1 MRQFF
6 LFFIGFI
13 FMAHSG
19 FGQSA
24 NEIHQRCLTLDSHT
38 DTPLLLGRDGFD
50 LGKRNDSESCVDLV
64 RMDEGGLDAVF
75 FAVFVSQGN
84 RTPAGYLQAKQKADR
99 ILNNIE
105 NAVREN
111 SDKVALAFSAAD
123 AYRNAVNVKKSIFLG
138 MENGYPIG
146 RDKSL
151 VEEYYRR
158 GVRYITLCHTK
169 NNDLCDSSTDK
180 PEHQGLSP
188 LGEEVVDEMNRLG
201 MMVDVSH
208 ISDSAFFDVIK
219 RSEAPVIASHSNA
232 RTVCN
237 HPRNLTD
244 EMLLALKENGGV
256 VQVCVLGAYV
266 KTMPENPKKEAAMK
280 ELAEKYNQF
289 QDLTDEQWQQAGKEW
304 RAIDRKY
311 RKRLPSVS
319 DLVDHIDHIVQ
330 LIGIDYVGFGSDF
343 DGGGGL
349 SGCKDVSRLPA
360 ITAEMVRRGY
370 SEEDLEKF
378 WGGNFLRVFAQVEAM
393 KTL

>member
-13 FMAHSG
+13 IMARSG

-50 LGKRNDSESCVDLV
+50 LGKRNDAGSCVDLV
-64 RMDEGGLDAVF
+64 RMEEGGLDAVF

-111 SDKVALAFSAAD
+111 SDKVALAFSTDD
-123 AYRNAVNVKKSIFLG
+123 AYRNAANGKKSIFLG

-208 ISDSAFFDVIK
+208 ISDQAFFDVIK
-219 RSEAPVIASHSNA
+219 RSKAPVIASHSNA
-232 RTVCN
+232 RAVCN

-266 KTMPENPKKEAAMK
+266 KTMPENPKKEAAMNA
-280 ELAEKYNQF
+280 LAEKYNQF

-330 LIGIDYVGFGSDF
+330 LIGIDHVGFGSDF

-349 SGCKDVSRLPA
+349 SGLKDVSRLPA

>member
-1 MRQFF
+1 
-6 LFFIGFI
+6 
-13 FMAHSG
+13 MAHSG

-84 RTPAGYLQAKQKADR
+84 RTPAGYLQPKQKADR

-123 AYRNAVNVKKSIFLG
+123 AYRNAVNGKKSILLG

-330 LIGIDYVGFGSDF
+330 LIGIDHVGFGSDF

>member
-84 RTPAGYLQAKQKADR
+84 RTPAGYLQAKQKAER
-99 ILNNIE
+99 ILNNVE

-111 SDKVALAFSAAD
+111 SDKVALAFSTDD
-123 AYRNAVNVKKSIFLG
+123 AYRNAANGKKSIFLG

-208 ISDSAFFDVIK
+208 ISDQAFFDVIK
-219 RSEAPVIASHSNA
+219 RSKAPVIASHSNA
-232 RTVCN
+232 RAVCN

-266 KTMPENPKKEAAMK
+266 KTMPENPKKEAAMNA
-280 ELAEKYNQF
+280 LAEKYNQF

-330 LIGIDYVGFGSDF
+330 LIGIDHVGFGSDF

-349 SGCKDVSRLPA
+349 SGLKDVSRLPA

-370 SEEDLEKF
+370 SKEDLEKF

>member
-13 FMAHSG
+13 IMARSG

-50 LGKRNDSESCVDLV
+50 LGKRNDAGSCVDLV
-64 RMDEGGLDAVF
+64 RMEEGGLDAVF

-84 RTPAGYLQAKQKADR
+84 RTPAGYLQAKQKAER
-99 ILNNIE
+99 ILNNVE

-111 SDKVALAFSAAD
+111 SDKVALAFSTDD
-123 AYRNAVNVKKSIFLG
+123 AYRNAANGKKSIFLG

-208 ISDSAFFDVIK
+208 ISDQAFFDVIK
-219 RSEAPVIASHSNA
+219 RSKAPVIASHSNA
-232 RTVCN
+232 RAVCN

-266 KTMPENPKKEAAMK
+266 KTMPENPKKEAAMNA
-280 ELAEKYNQF
+280 LAEKYNQF

-330 LIGIDYVGFGSDF
+330 LIGIDHVGFGSDF

-349 SGCKDVSRLPA
+349 SGLKDVSRLPA

>member
-13 FMAHSG
+13 IMARSG

-50 LGKRNDSESCVDLV
+50 LGKRNDAGSCVDLV
-64 RMDEGGLDAVF
+64 RMEEGGLDAVF

-111 SDKVALAFSAAD
+111 SDKVALAFSTDD
-123 AYRNAVNVKKSIFLG
+123 AYRNAANGKKSIFLG

-188 LGEEVVDEMNRLG
+188 LGEKVVDEMNRLG

-208 ISDSAFFDVIK
+208 ISDQAFFDVIK
-219 RSEAPVIASHSNA
+219 RSKAPVIASHSNA
-232 RTVCN
+232 RAVCN

-266 KTMPENPKKEAAMK
+266 KTMPENPKKEAAMNA
-280 ELAEKYNQF
+280 LAEKYNQF

-330 LIGIDYVGFGSDF
+330 LIGIDHVGFGSDF

-349 SGCKDVSRLPA
+349 SGLKDVSRLPA

>member
-1 MRQFF
+1 
-6 LFFIGFI
+6 
-13 FMAHSG
+13 
-19 FGQSA
+19 
-24 NEIHQRCLTLDSHT
+24 
-38 DTPLLLGRDGFD
+38 
-50 LGKRNDSESCVDLV
+50 
-64 RMDEGGLDAVF
+64 
-75 FAVFVSQGN
+75 
-84 RTPAGYLQAKQKADR
+84 
-99 ILNNIE
+99 
-105 NAVREN
+105 
-111 SDKVALAFSAAD
+111 
-123 AYRNAVNVKKSIFLG
+123 

-330 LIGIDYVGFGSDF
+330 LIGIDHVGFGSDF

>member
-13 FMAHSG
+13 IMARSG

-50 LGKRNDSESCVDLV
+50 LGKRNDAGSCVDLV
-64 RMDEGGLDAVF
+64 RMEEGGLDAVF

-84 RTPAGYLQAKQKADR
+84 RTPAGYLQAKQKAER
-99 ILNNIE
+99 ILNNVE
-105 NAVREN
+105 NVVREN
-111 SDKVALAFSAAD
+111 SDKVALAFSTDD
-123 AYRNAVNVKKSIFLG
+123 AYRNAANGKKSIFLG

-208 ISDSAFFDVIK
+208 ISDQAFFDVIK
-219 RSEAPVIASHSNA
+219 RSKAPVIASHSNA
-232 RTVCN
+232 RAVCN

-266 KTMPENPKKEAAMK
+266 KTMPENPKKEAAMNA
-280 ELAEKYNQF
+280 LAEKYNQF

-330 LIGIDYVGFGSDF
+330 LIGIDHVGFGSDF

-349 SGCKDVSRLPA
+349 SGLKDVSRLPA